1 MDNLSTDLRSS
12 LRRIGHQHVSYI
24 AGGRM
29 SLLRLPVEPL
39 ASTLVAVTLLSACG
53 GGSDT
58 GSGAAGNGPGG
69 AQPATTSAPLRM
81 SCADGPTYQCSGG
94 SIIISDNGVALTAS
108 SVQVYGKSTSDLAN
122 PIVEK
127 TTAYGLAPASGG
139 LAEVRLSKDANGTV
153 SRPALLLSNLGIS
166 WDGKHER
173 PPIIEAF
180 HAAQGRS
187 RLNPNSSIT
196 TDAPLPDSSD
206 LGFFDFADKGAGA
219 TQANY
224 ANNRYFPRSFPVRCL
239 PEVPKD
245 RCPAEE
251 SKGAS
256 YQAGDWGS
264 GGNTPGYTSAGRLH
278 GDGDVHAG
286 DGKPDAAG
294 RATVLPGGSGKGVP
308 FPGSKGYRGFDNWNY
323 RYGNLSAWVTQ
334 DTVQIV
340 EWTPGSDEHSMI
352 RRGIVAFGDVSAQAD
367 VPQTGTASYVGTAYG
382 WHAGSATADP
392 TFFRAATSATVNF
405 ATREVVVTV
414 QNATRYD
421 GAAGQVP
428 VSFKAT
434 TRMGAPAAS
443 KANYLTGPV
452 NDSGLNGGLGGRYF
466 GPTVETG
473 TSGKGPA
480 ELGGAFSLS
489 ASTGAAVVGGFIAR
503 KQ

>member
-1 MDNLSTDLRSS
+1 
-12 LRRIGHQHVSYI
+12 
-24 AGGRM
+24 M
-29 SLLRLPVEPL
+29 SLLRLPVEPFG
-39 ASTLVAVTLLSACG
+39 STLVAVTLLSACG
-53 GGSDT
+53 GGGGGSDT
-58 GSGAAGNGPGG
+58 GTGAAGNGP
-69 AQPATTSAPLRM
+69 AMTSAPLRM
-81 SCADGPTYQCSGG
+81 SCADGPAYQCSGG
-94 SIIISDNGVALTAS
+94 SIISSDNGVALTAS
-108 SVQVYGKSTSDLAN
+108 GVQVYGKSTSDLAN

-139 LAEVRLSKDANGTV
+139 IAEVRLSKDANGAV

-173 PPIIEAF
+173 PPIIEVF
-180 HAAQGRS
+180 NAAQGRS
-187 RLNPNSSIT
+187 GLNPNGSVT
-196 TDAPLPDSSD
+196 ADAPLPDSSD

-239 PEVPKD
+239 PEVPMD

-251 SKGAS
+251 TKGAS
-256 YQAGDWGS
+256 YQPGDWSG

-294 RATVLPGGSGKGVP
+294 RATILPGGSGKGVP
-308 FPGSKGYRGFDNWNY
+308 FPGSKGYRAFDNWSY

-352 RRGIVAFGDVSAQAD
+352 RRGIAAFGDVSAQAD
-367 VPQTGTASYVGTAYG
+367 IPQTGTASYVGAAYG
-382 WHAGSATADP
+382 WHAGTATADP
-392 TFFRAATSATVNF
+392 TFFRAAASATVNF

-414 QNATRYD
+414 QNAARYD

-434 TRMGAPAAS
+434 TRMGAAAAS
-443 KANYLTGPV
+443 TANYLTGSV
-452 NDSGLNGGLGGRYF
+452 NDSGLNGGLSGRYF
-466 GPTVETG
+466 GPAIGTG
-473 TSGKGPA
+473 TSGKGPT

-489 ASTGAAVVGGFIAR
+489 GSAGAAVVGGFIAR